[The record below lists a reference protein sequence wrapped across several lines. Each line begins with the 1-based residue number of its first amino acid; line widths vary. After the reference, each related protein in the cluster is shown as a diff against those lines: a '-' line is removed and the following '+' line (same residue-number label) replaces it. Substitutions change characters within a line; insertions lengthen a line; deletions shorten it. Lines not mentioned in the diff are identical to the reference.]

1 MGKFREVSVL
11 LLAVGLPASAPS
23 AGPVD
28 EDSTPSLTVG
38 VCNFSAASGR
48 DIAEMERS
56 ATQVFQ
62 HSGIDIVWIQRA
74 PSTGDPEP
82 CPEHADPL
90 GKATILVRLLNAPA
104 EPTKQVLH
112 QPKQT
117 LLGRANHVT
126 SSAMVFYTSARA
138 IERELNSIV
147 TKNQILGYAV
157 AHEIGHL
164 LLASD
169 AHSLFGIMKENY
181 GHQDY
186 IAMGEAHLAFTAEES
201 RLLRVRVLSGA
212 LRR

>member
-1 MGKFREVSVL
+1 MHGTASLVGSGGA
-11 LLAVGLPASAPS
+11 AV
-23 AGPVD
+23 
-28 EDSTPSLTVG
+28 
-38 VCNFSAASGR
+38 
-48 DIAEMERS
+48 
-56 ATQVFQ
+56 VFM
-62 HSGIDIVWIQRA
+62 
-74 PSTGDPEP
+74 
-82 CPEHADPL
+82 L
-90 GKATILVRLLNAPA
+90 GKGRKFDPAYAPVERILFVCGRWAKGVVFLSYPLVRLFNAPA

-186 IAMGEAHLAFTAEES
+186 IAMGQAHLAFTTEES

-212 LRR
+212 AW